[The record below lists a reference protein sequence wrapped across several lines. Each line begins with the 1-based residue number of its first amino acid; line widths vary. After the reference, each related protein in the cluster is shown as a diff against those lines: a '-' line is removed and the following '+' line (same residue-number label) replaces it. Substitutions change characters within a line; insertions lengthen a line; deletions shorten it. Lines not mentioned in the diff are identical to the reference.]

1 MLLVTEYT
9 CNIPVGFACFIF
21 KRINSQNFILVFFL
35 FCLYYL
41 SLIMPAAALFIFS
54 ELSFQQANLQT
65 CSVAWTRRSKGRKS
79 FTLRC
84 EPHGQETTDTIL
96 AEYNCCKR

>member
-35 FCLYYL
+35 SISIIYL
-41 SLIMPAAALFIFS
+41 LLCQQLHCSFLVSSLFNRPICKPAL
-54 ELSFQQANLQT
+54 
-65 CSVAWTRRSKGRKS
+65 W
-79 FTLRC
+79 
-84 EPHGQETTDTIL
+84 PGQEGAKVGNIL
-96 AEYNCCKR
+96 L